1 MQRTD
6 FKARTRFRRL
16 QASRWARRFAQREK
30 KRQRRRECDPMGG
43 KYHRIIAPKHFGL
56 TEPRQRRET
65 LVFVR
70 VLRSAILDRRRPVK
84 IDFRNTKKMFSCGTL
99 LFLAELDR
107 MLRRT
112 KGLVPVRCV
121 FPKDKIVE
129 QVLHQVGI
137 LKLLRS
143 RSRISVEE
151 FDATVKH
158 WHFAT
163 GANTDATGIDPM
175 LTDFEGML
183 TPALNKSIFKG
194 ITEAMT
200 NSVNHA
206 YIEPRMPNSGVMEE
220 PRWWLFSQELD
231 GELSV
236 VFCDLGIGIPRS
248 LPRLEGSQPGWLMG
262 LRSYLADMKE
272 KLNINRPEPALI
284 KAAIEIGQTRTN
296 LAHRGKGLKQVINT
310 IKQSSGKGEVEIHSN
325 SGFYAFSPSAII
337 QEKLVQHSDSI
348 MGTLIQWRVPIEQ
361 ES

>member
-1 MQRTD
+1 
-6 FKARTRFRRL
+6 
-16 QASRWARRFAQREK
+16 
-30 KRQRRRECDPMGG
+30 
-43 KYHRIIAPKHFGL
+43 
-56 TEPRQRRET
+56 
-65 LVFVR
+65 
-70 VLRSAILDRRRPVK
+70 
-84 IDFRNTKKMFSCGTL
+84 
-99 LFLAELDR
+99 

-112 KGLVPVRCV
+112 KGLVPVSCV

-163 GANTDATGIDPM
+163 GVNTDASGIDSM

-183 TPALNKSIFKG
+183 TPALNTSIYKG

-206 YIEPRMPNSGVMEE
+206 YIEPRVPKSGVVEE

-236 VFCDLGIGIPRS
+236 VFCDLGIGISRS
-248 LPRLEGSQPGWLMG
+248 LPRAEGSQSNWLPLLSDYMIH
-262 LRSYLADMKE
+262 LKE
-272 KLNINRPEPALI
+272 KFGINKPEAALI

-296 LAHRGKGLKQVINT
+296 LSHRGKGLKQVIDT
-310 IKQSSGKGEVEIHSN
+310 IEQSSGKGEVEIHSN
-325 SGFYAFSPSAII
+325 SGFYAFTPLAII
-337 QEKLVQHSDSI
+337 REKLVQHSDSI
-348 MGTLIQWRVPIEQ
+348 NGTLIQWRVPIEQ